1 MRIRWTPA
9 AAADLQ
15 QISDYLREH
24 HPHYRQATLRK
35 LYDTIHK
42 LREAPHPGKP
52 GRVEG
57 TRDSRDQVSELIAN
71 DFLEFGQSGGTFN
84 KRDTLDS
91 LDGEAVDLQVEVSD
105 FAARELSQEVVLV
118 TYTAVMLDS
127 DQTTK
132 VATNRTSVWVLR
144 DGRWQMTFHQGTR
157 KSVGR
162 D

>member
-42 LREAPHPGKP
+42 LREAPHLGKP

-57 TRDSRDQVSELIAN
+57 TREILFPPMPYV
-71 DFLEFGQSGGTFN
+71 
-84 KRDTLDS
+84 
-91 LDGEAVDLQVEVSD
+91 AVYRV
-105 FAARELSQEVVLV
+105 REQGIE
-118 TYTAVMLDS
+118 
-127 DQTTK
+127 
-132 VATNRTSVWVLR
+132 VLR
-144 DGRWQMTFHQGTR
+144 IWHTAQNRG
-157 KSVGR
+157 
-162 D
+162 